1 MADKIDGKEILTL
14 EEAAE
19 YLSLGNRSI
28 YKLIKEKKI
37 PYKKV
42 LNKFR
47 FVRQDLKDWVSG
59 NK

>member
-1 MADKIDGKEILTL
+1 MADKFDDKEILNI

-19 YLSLGNRSI
+19 YLSFGRRTI

-37 PYKKV
+37 PHKKV

-47 FVRQDLKDWVSG
+47 FVKQDLKDWVRG
-59 NK
+59 DK